1 MKTIDIPTLDTLTEA
16 ARSFMNLVKAGDRR
30 LFAFYGDMGAGKTTF
45 IRELARVM
53 GVPDSQA
60 TNSPSFSLVNEY
72 EAEPDG
78 EKIYHFDF
86 YRLDCLEE
94 AIDMGVED
102 YWASG
107 NLCFM
112 EWPERVAPIL
122 PEETVSVKITVSD
135 EDDSRRLEIYGL

>member
-1 MKTIDIPTLDTLTEA
+1 MTSINIPSLSSLPEA
-16 ARSFMNLVKAGDRR
+16 ARRFLELARGTDRR

-45 IRELARVM
+45 IRELARAM
-53 GVPDSQA
+53 GVPESQA

-72 EAEPDG
+72 EAEPSG

-107 NLCFM
+107 NFCFM

-135 EDDSRRLEIYGL
+135 DDDSRRLEIYGL